1 MKNKCF
7 RPNEILLV
15 ILLNEKGRYNIQS
28 LDKSIGKCKKIPIIS
43 TTTIF
48 FQKIIVK
55 SFLDRFFTNFTPK
68 HSELSICCLCICSL
82 CLYEWFLFVHNLNMI
97 VNFQDLC
104 LVEIHVYRKIKVN
117 FYLLCLNYVQI
128 KITHNNIR
136 SK

>member
-7 RPNEILLV
+7 RPNEIFLV

-55 SFLDRFFTNFTPK
+55 SFLDRFSTNFTPK

-97 VNFQDLC
+97 VNFQDLF
-104 LVEIHVYRKIKVN
+104 LVEIYGKIKVN

-128 KITHNNIR
+128 KITHNNIM

>member
-15 ILLNEKGRYNIQS
+15 ILLNEKSRYNIQS
-28 LDKSIGKCKKIPIIS
+28 LDKSIDKCKKNPYNINHNHIFSKNYCEVIS
-43 TTTIF
+43 GQIF
-48 FQKIIVK
+48 K
-55 SFLDRFFTNFTPK
+55 NFAPK

-97 VNFQDLC
+97 VNFQDLF
-104 LVEIHVYRKIKVN
+104 LVEIYMKIKVN

-128 KITHNNIR
+128 KITDNNII